1 MNFVFISVLFL
12 ATKVIFMEL
21 LFKINI
27 FCGCLEW
34 IKNKL
39 LGMATSIGLN
49 VEVSFFI
56 LRSVEDARRDYLSS
70 CPPE

>member
-1 MNFVFISVLFL
+1 
-12 ATKVIFMEL
+12 MEL

-49 VEVSFFI
+49 VEAFSFLDLWKMLEEII
-56 LRSVEDARRDYLSS
+56 LAAARQSS
-70 CPPE
+70 FYIFPFEVLLEIGPW